1 MPIAV
6 GSKDKWPD
14 AFWWEY
20 FALREC
26 PTATLQASMKAINL
40 SNSCFTKAS
49 KDLTAFM
56 NTNPF
61 QAGFLGTPSQ
71 VGRGQLGGHGRQR
84 QGGHGTA
91 GRLGPRRHGR
101 R

>member
-26 PTATLQASMKAINL
+26 STATLKAAMKTVDL
-40 SNSCFTKAS
+40 SASCFTQAS
-49 KDLTAFM
+49 NQLKTFLATK
-56 NTNPF
+56 PF
-61 QAGFLGTPSQ
+61 QNGFLGTPAQ
-71 VGRGQLGGHGRQR
+71 LGRGQLGGHGRQR
-84 QGGHGTA
+84 QGRDGTA
-91 GRLGPRRHGR
+91 G
-101 R
+101 